1 MQTEKEIKRLTEAH
15 RISDFL
21 IRYDKIN
28 KIKFQIIMNI
38 KYNKALWFVTIL
50 AIVMLIPFLG
60 LTEFNTKGEPRE
72 AVVAYT
78 MLEHGN
84 WILPINN
91 GGDIPYKPP
100 FFHWCIAFFS
110 LFAGHVSEFTS
121 RLPSAV
127 SLILMTIG
135 GFIFFAKRKDTQTS
149 LIAAILTLTAFEVH
163 RAGINCRV
171 DMVNTAFMV
180 GAMYLLYRWWEKGK
194 HQLPWLAILCMSG
207 ATLTKGPV
215 GIILPCF
222 VMGVFML
229 TQRENFWGIVW
240 RMAATAVLS
249 LIIPFC
255 WYYAAYLQ
263 GGNEFL
269 ELVKEE
275 NIDRFM
281 GKMAYE
287 SHENPAWYN
296 LLTLIT
302 GWLPYT
308 LLLLFSLFILPWKKF
323 SKSKFVENAKKAT
336 PLQVFTWLAFLLVLF
351 FYCIPKS
358 KRSVYL
364 LPCYPFMAYLIAE
377 YIVWMMK
384 EKMGAFK
391 VYAGVI
397 ASLAILLIVARIA
410 VSCGLIP
417 DTIFHGRHAAE
428 NAAMLHA
435 LEKGP
440 QSIAEGIGYLF
451 FILCIYG
458 IYATFQSLRRNH
470 TGSIV
475 GHTLVTIIS
484 LFLILDSTLQPTV
497 LNTKADKRW
506 APVIEK
512 KFDTS
517 KLYSYMSI
525 DMLHFFSL
533 NFYLGDKIQQ
543 FDKTLPQDGVV
554 MVPEDNLQDFMEKF
568 GKGYTF
574 QKVWEIPRAVES
586 RCPVGFY
593 RFVKTSAN
601 LACN

>member
-1 MQTEKEIKRLTEAH
+1 
-15 RISDFL
+15 
-21 IRYDKIN
+21 
-28 KIKFQIIMNI
+28 MNI
-38 KYNKALWFVTIL
+38 KYNKALWLITIL

-60 LTEFNTKGEPRE
+60 LSDFNTKGEPRE

-110 LFAGHVSEFTS
+110 LFIGYVNEFTS

-127 SLILMTIG
+127 SLVLMTIG
-135 GFIFFAKRKDTQTS
+135 GFVFYAKRKDTQIS

-240 RMAATAVLS
+240 RMALTALLS

-263 GGNEFL
+263 GGDEFL
-269 ELVKEE
+269 RLVKEE

-296 LLTLIT
+296 LLTLVM
-302 GWLPYT
+302 GWAPYT

-323 SKSKFVENAKKAT
+323 SKTRFLENAKKAT

-384 EKMGAFK
+384 EKMGAIK

-397 ASLAILLIVARIA
+397 ASLAVILVIA
-410 VSCGLIP
+410 TLVIRAGGIP
-417 DTIFHGRHAAE
+417 DTIFHGKHAAD
-428 NAAMLHA
+428 NIAMLHA
-435 LEKGP
+435 IGE
-440 QSIAEGIGYLF
+440 STHGILF
-451 FILCIYG
+451 YVCYMFLIIGAYHIFKALKKKETSQMMRY
-458 IYATFQSLRRNH
+458 
-470 TGSIV
+470 
-475 GHTLVTIIS
+475 TLVMIIAI
-484 LFLILDSTLQPTV
+484 FITLDSTLQPAV
-497 LNTKADKRW
+497 LNTKADKHL
-506 APVIEK
+506 ALVIEK

-517 KLYSYMSI
+517 KLYSYMSV

-543 FDKTLPQDGVV
+543 FDKVLPQDGVL
-554 MVPEDNLQDFMEKF
+554 MIPEEDMPDFKEKF
-568 GKGYTF
+568 GKDYTF
-574 QKVWEIPRAVES
+574 QKVWEVRRLVEWHH
-586 RCPVGFY
+586 PVGFY
-593 RFVKTSAN
+593 QFVKTSAN
-601 LACN
+601 IAQKK

>member
-1 MQTEKEIKRLTEAH
+1 
-15 RISDFL
+15 
-21 IRYDKIN
+21 
-28 KIKFQIIMNI
+28 MNI
-38 KYNKALWFVTIL
+38 KYNKALWLITIL

-60 LTEFNTKGEPRE
+60 LSDFNTKGEPRE

-110 LFAGHVSEFTS
+110 LFIGHVNEFTS

-127 SLILMTIG
+127 SLVLMTIG
-135 GFIFFAKRKDTQTS
+135 GFVFYAKRKDTQIS

-222 VMGVFML
+222 VMGIFML

-240 RMAATAVLS
+240 RMALTALLS

-263 GGNEFL
+263 GGDEFL
-269 ELVKEE
+269 HLVKEE

-296 LLTLIT
+296 LLTLVM
-302 GWLPYT
+302 GWAPYT

-323 SKSKFVENAKKAT
+323 SKTRFLENAKKAT

-384 EKMGAFK
+384 EKMGAIK

-397 ASLAILLIVARIA
+397 ASLAVILVIA
-410 VSCGLIP
+410 TLVIRAGGIP
-417 DTIFHGRHAAE
+417 DTIFHGKHAAD
-428 NAAMLHA
+428 NIAMLHA
-435 LEKGP
+435 IGE
-440 QSIAEGIGYLF
+440 STHGILF
-451 FILCIYG
+451 YVCYMFLIIGAYHIFKALKKKETSQMMKY
-458 IYATFQSLRRNH
+458 
-470 TGSIV
+470 
-475 GHTLVTIIS
+475 TLVMIIAI
-484 LFLILDSTLQPTV
+484 FITLDSTLQPAV
-497 LNTKADKRW
+497 LNTKADKHL

-517 KLYSYMSI
+517 KLYSYMSV

-543 FDKTLPQDGVV
+543 FDKVLPQDGVL
-554 MVPEDNLQDFMEKF
+554 MIPEEDMPDFKEKF
-568 GKGYTF
+568 GKDYTF
-574 QKVWEIPRAVES
+574 QKVWEVRRLVEWHH
-586 RCPVGFY
+586 PVGFY
-593 RFVKTSAN
+593 QFVKTSAN
-601 LACN
+601 IAQKK

>member
-1 MQTEKEIKRLTEAH
+1 
-15 RISDFL
+15 
-21 IRYDKIN
+21 
-28 KIKFQIIMNI
+28 MNI
-38 KYNKALWFVTIL
+38 KYNKALWLITIL

-60 LTEFNTKGEPRE
+60 LSDFNTKGEPRE

-110 LFAGHVSEFTS
+110 LFIGHVNEFTS

-127 SLILMTIG
+127 SLVLMTIG
-135 GFIFFAKRKDTQTS
+135 GFVFYAKRKDTQIS

-240 RMAATAVLS
+240 RMALTALLS

-263 GGNEFL
+263 GGDEFL
-269 ELVKEE
+269 RLVKEE

-323 SKSKFVENAKKAT
+323 SKTRFLENAKKAT

-384 EKMGAFK
+384 EKMGAIK

-397 ASLAILLIVARIA
+397 ASLAVILVIA
-410 VSCGLIP
+410 TLVIRAGGIP
-417 DTIFHGRHAAE
+417 DTIFHGKHAAD
-428 NAAMLHA
+428 NIAMLHA
-435 LEKGP
+435 IGE
-440 QSIAEGIGYLF
+440 STHGILF
-451 FILCIYG
+451 YVCYMFLIIGAYHIFKALKKKETSQMMKY
-458 IYATFQSLRRNH
+458 
-470 TGSIV
+470 
-475 GHTLVTIIS
+475 TLVMIIAI
-484 LFLILDSTLQPTV
+484 FITLDSTLQPAV
-497 LNTKADKRW
+497 LNTKADKHL

-517 KLYSYMSI
+517 KLYSYLSV

-543 FDKTLPQDGVV
+543 FDKVLPQDGVL
-554 MVPEDNLQDFMEKF
+554 MIPEEDMPDFKEKF
-568 GKGYTF
+568 GKDYTF
-574 QKVWEIPRAVES
+574 QKVWEVKRLVEC
-586 RCPVGFY
+586 RHPVGFY

-601 LACN
+601 IALIK

>member
-1 MQTEKEIKRLTEAH
+1 
-15 RISDFL
+15 
-21 IRYDKIN
+21 
-28 KIKFQIIMNI
+28 MNI
-38 KYNKALWFVTIL
+38 KYNKALWLVIIL
-50 AIVMLIPFLG
+50 AIAMMIPFLG
-60 LTEFNTKGEPRE
+60 LSDFNTKGEPRE

-110 LFAGHVSEFTS
+110 LIAGHVNEYTS

-127 SLILMTIG
+127 SLVLMTIG
-135 GFIFFAKRKDTQTS
+135 GFVFYAKRKDTQTS

-163 RAGINCRV
+163 RAGMNCRV
-171 DMVNTAFMV
+171 DMVNSALMV

-240 RMAATAVLS
+240 RMALTALLS

-263 GGNEFL
+263 GGDEFL
-269 ELVKEE
+269 RLVKEE

-296 LLTLIT
+296 LLTLVM
-302 GWLPYT
+302 GWAPYT

-323 SKSKFVENAKKAT
+323 SKTRFLENAKKAT

-384 EKMGAFK
+384 EKMGAMK

-397 ASLAILLIVARIA
+397 ASLAIILVIA
-410 VSCGLIP
+410 TFVIRTGCIP
-417 DTIFHGRHAAE
+417 DTIFHGKHAAD
-428 NAAMLHA
+428 NIAMLHA
-435 LEKGP
+435 
-440 QSIAEGIGYLF
+440 IGESHSFLF
-451 FILCIYG
+451 NVCQMFLLIGAYHIFKALKKKETSQILKY
-458 IYATFQSLRRNH
+458 
-470 TGSIV
+470 
-475 GHTLVTIIS
+475 TLVMIIAI
-484 LFLILDSTLQPTV
+484 FITLDSTLQPAV
-497 LNTKADKRW
+497 LNTKADKHL
-506 APVIEK
+506 APIIEK
-512 KFDTS
+512 KFDTG

-525 DMLHFFSL
+525 EMMHFFSL

-543 FDKTLPQDGVV
+543 FDKVLPQDGVL
-554 MVPEDNLQDFMEKF
+554 MIPEGDMPDFKEKF
-568 GKGYTF
+568 GKDYTL
-574 QKVWEIPRAVES
+574 QKVWEVRKLVE
-586 RCPVGFY
+586 CHHPVGFY

-601 LACN
+601 IAQNR

>member
-1 MQTEKEIKRLTEAH
+1 
-15 RISDFL
+15 
-21 IRYDKIN
+21 
-28 KIKFQIIMNI
+28 
-38 KYNKALWFVTIL
+38 
-50 AIVMLIPFLG
+50 
-60 LTEFNTKGEPRE
+60 
-72 AVVAYT
+72 
-78 MLEHGN
+78 
-84 WILPINN
+84 
-91 GGDIPYKPP
+91 
-100 FFHWCIAFFS
+100 
-110 LFAGHVSEFTS
+110 
-121 RLPSAV
+121 
-127 SLILMTIG
+127 
-135 GFIFFAKRKDTQTS
+135 
-149 LIAAILTLTAFEVH
+149 
-163 RAGINCRV
+163 
-171 DMVNTAFMV
+171 
-180 GAMYLLYRWWEKGK
+180 
-194 HQLPWLAILCMSG
+194 MSG

-240 RMAATAVLS
+240 RMALTALLS
-249 LIIPFC
+249 LFIPFC

-263 GGNEFL
+263 GGDEFL
-269 ELVKEE
+269 RLVKEE

-323 SKSKFVENAKKAT
+323 SKNRFLENAKKAT

-384 EKMGAFK
+384 EKMGAIK

-397 ASLAILLIVARIA
+397 ASLAVILVIA
-410 VSCGLIP
+410 TLVIRAGGIP
-417 DTIFHGRHAAE
+417 DTIFHGKHAAD
-428 NAAMLHA
+428 NIAMLHTIGESTHGILFYVCYMFLIIGAYHIFKA
-435 LEKGP
+435 LKRKETSQMMK
-440 QSIAEGIGYLF
+440 Y
-451 FILCIYG
+451 
-458 IYATFQSLRRNH
+458 
-470 TGSIV
+470 
-475 GHTLVTIIS
+475 TLVMIS
-484 LFLILDSTLQPTV
+484 AIFITLDSTLQPAV
-497 LNTKADKRW
+497 LNTKADKHL

-517 KLYSYMSI
+517 KLYSYMSV

-543 FDKTLPQDGVV
+543 FDKVLPQDGVL
-554 MVPEDNLQDFMEKF
+554 MIPESDVPDFKEKF
-568 GKGYTF
+568 GRDYTF
-574 QKVWEIPRAVES
+574 QKVWEVKKTVEWHS
-586 RCPVGFY
+586 KVGFY
-593 RFVKTSAN
+593 KFVKTSAN
-601 LACN
+601 IAQNK

>member
-1 MQTEKEIKRLTEAH
+1 
-15 RISDFL
+15 
-21 IRYDKIN
+21 
-28 KIKFQIIMNI
+28 MNI
-38 KYNKALWFVTIL
+38 KYNKALWLITIL

-60 LTEFNTKGEPRE
+60 LSDFNTKGEPRE

-110 LFAGHVSEFTS
+110 LFIGYVNEFSS

-127 SLILMTIG
+127 SLVLMTIG
-135 GFIFFAKRKDTQTS
+135 GFVFYAKRKDTQIS

-240 RMAATAVLS
+240 RMALTALLS

-263 GGNEFL
+263 GGDEFL
-269 ELVKEE
+269 RLVKEE

-296 LLTLIT
+296 LLTLVM
-302 GWLPYT
+302 GWAPYT

-323 SKSKFVENAKKAT
+323 SKTRFLENAKKAT

-384 EKMGAFK
+384 EKMGAIK

-397 ASLAILLIVARIA
+397 ASLAVILVIA
-410 VSCGLIP
+410 TLVIRAGGIP
-417 DTIFHGRHAAE
+417 DTIFHGKHAAD
-428 NAAMLHA
+428 NIAMLHA
-435 LEKGP
+435 IGE
-440 QSIAEGIGYLF
+440 STHGILF
-451 FILCIYG
+451 YVCYMFLIIGAYHIFKALKKEETSQMMKY
-458 IYATFQSLRRNH
+458 
-470 TGSIV
+470 
-475 GHTLVTIIS
+475 TLVMIIAI
-484 LFLILDSTLQPTV
+484 FITLDSTLQPAV
-497 LNTKADKRW
+497 LNTKADKHL

-517 KLYSYMSI
+517 KLYSYMSV

-543 FDKTLPQDGVV
+543 FDKVLPQDGVL
-554 MVPEDNLQDFMEKF
+554 MIPEEDMPDFKEKF
-568 GKGYTF
+568 GKDYTF
-574 QKVWEIPRAVES
+574 QKVWEVRRLVEWHH
-586 RCPVGFY
+586 PVGFY
-593 RFVKTSAN
+593 QFVKTSAN
-601 LACN
+601 IAQKK

>member
-1 MQTEKEIKRLTEAH
+1 
-15 RISDFL
+15 
-21 IRYDKIN
+21 
-28 KIKFQIIMNI
+28 MNI
-38 KYNKALWFVTIL
+38 KYNKALWLITIL

-60 LTEFNTKGEPRE
+60 LSDFNTKGEPRE

-110 LFAGHVSEFTS
+110 LFIGHVNEFTS

-127 SLILMTIG
+127 SLVLMTIG
-135 GFIFFAKRKDTQTS
+135 GFVFYAKRKDTQIS

-240 RMAATAVLS
+240 RMALTALLS

-263 GGNEFL
+263 GGDEFL
-269 ELVKEE
+269 RLVKEE

-323 SKSKFVENAKKAT
+323 SKTRFLENAKKAT

-384 EKMGAFK
+384 EKTGAIK

-397 ASLAILLIVARIA
+397 ASLAVILVVTAFVIRTG
-410 VSCGLIP
+410 CIP
-417 DTIFHGRHAAE
+417 DTIFHGKHAAD
-428 NAAMLHA
+428 NIAMLHA
-435 LEKGP
+435 
-440 QSIAEGIGYLF
+440 IGDSYSFLF
-451 FILCIYG
+451 NACQIFLLIGAYHIFKALKKKETSQMMRY
-458 IYATFQSLRRNH
+458 
-470 TGSIV
+470 
-475 GHTLVTIIS
+475 TLVMIIAI
-484 LFLILDSTLQPTV
+484 FITLDSTLQPAV
-497 LNTKADKRW
+497 LNTKADKHL

-525 DMLHFFSL
+525 EMMHFFSL

-543 FDKTLPQDGVV
+543 FDKVLPQDGVL
-554 MVPEDNLQDFMEKF
+554 MIPEGDMPDFKEKF
-568 GKGYTF
+568 GKDYTL
-574 QKVWEIPRAVES
+574 QKVWEVKRLVEC
-586 RCPVGFY
+586 RHPVGFY
-593 RFVKTSAN
+593 RFVKKSAN
-601 LACN
+601 IAQNR

>member
-1 MQTEKEIKRLTEAH
+1 
-15 RISDFL
+15 
-21 IRYDKIN
+21 
-28 KIKFQIIMNI
+28 MNI
-38 KYNKALWFVTIL
+38 KYNKALWLITIL

-60 LTEFNTKGEPRE
+60 LSDFNTKGEPRE

-110 LFAGHVSEFTS
+110 LFIGYVNEFTS

-127 SLILMTIG
+127 SLVLMTIG
-135 GFIFFAKRKDTQTS
+135 GFVFYAKRKDTQIS

-240 RMAATAVLS
+240 RMALTALLS

-263 GGNEFL
+263 GGDEFL
-269 ELVKEE
+269 RLVKEE

-296 LLTLIT
+296 LLTLVM
-302 GWLPYT
+302 GWAPYT

-323 SKSKFVENAKKAT
+323 SKTRFLENAKKAT

-384 EKMGAFK
+384 EKMGAIK

-397 ASLAILLIVARIA
+397 ASLTIILVIA
-410 VSCGLIP
+410 TLVIRTGCIP
-417 DTIFHGRHAAE
+417 DTIFHGKHAAD
-428 NAAMLHA
+428 NIAMLHTIGDSTHGILFYVCNVFLIIGAYHIFKA
-435 LEKGP
+435 LKKKETS
-440 QSIAEGIGYLF
+440 QMMRY
-451 FILCIYG
+451 
-458 IYATFQSLRRNH
+458 
-470 TGSIV
+470 
-475 GHTLVTIIS
+475 TLVMIIAI
-484 LFLILDSTLQPTV
+484 FITLDSTLQPAV
-497 LNTKADKRW
+497 LNTKADKHL

-512 KFDTS
+512 KFDTG

-525 DMLHFFSL
+525 EMMHFFSL

-543 FDKTLPQDGVV
+543 FDKVLPQDGVL
-554 MVPEDNLQDFMEKF
+554 MIPEGDMPDFKEKF
-568 GKGYTF
+568 GRDYTL
-574 QKVWEIPRAVES
+574 QKVWEVKRLVEC
-586 RCPVGFY
+586 RHPVGFY

-601 LACN
+601 IAQNR

>member
-1 MQTEKEIKRLTEAH
+1 
-15 RISDFL
+15 
-21 IRYDKIN
+21 
-28 KIKFQIIMNI
+28 MNI
-38 KYNKALWFVTIL
+38 KYNKALWLITIL

-60 LTEFNTKGEPRE
+60 LSDFNTKGEPRE

-110 LFAGHVSEFTS
+110 LFIGYVNEFTS

-127 SLILMTIG
+127 SLVLMTIG
-135 GFIFFAKRKDTQTS
+135 GFVFYAKRKDTQIS

-240 RMAATAVLS
+240 RMALTALLS

-263 GGNEFL
+263 GGDEFL
-269 ELVKEE
+269 RLVKEE

-296 LLTLIT
+296 LLTLVM
-302 GWLPYT
+302 GWAPYT

-323 SKSKFVENAKKAT
+323 SKTRFLENAKKAT

-384 EKMGAFK
+384 EKMGAIK
-391 VYAGVI
+391 VYASVI
-397 ASLAILLIVARIA
+397 ASLAIILVIA
-410 VSCGLIP
+410 TLVIRAGGIP
-417 DTIFHGRHAAE
+417 DTIFHGKHAAD
-428 NAAMLHA
+428 NVAMLHA
-435 LEKGP
+435 IGE
-440 QSIAEGIGYLF
+440 STHGILF
-451 FILCIYG
+451 YVCYMFLIIGAYHIFKALKKKETSQMMRY
-458 IYATFQSLRRNH
+458 
-470 TGSIV
+470 
-475 GHTLVTIIS
+475 TLVMIIAI
-484 LFLILDSTLQPTV
+484 FITLDSTLQPAV
-497 LNTKADKRW
+497 LNTKADKHL

-517 KLYSYMSI
+517 KLYSYMSV

-543 FDKTLPQDGVV
+543 FDKVLPQDGVL
-554 MVPEDNLQDFMEKF
+554 MIPEGDMPDFKEKF
-568 GKGYTF
+568 GRDYTL
-574 QKVWEIPRAVES
+574 QKVWEVKRLVEC
-586 RCPVGFY
+586 RHPVGFY

-601 LACN
+601 IAQNR